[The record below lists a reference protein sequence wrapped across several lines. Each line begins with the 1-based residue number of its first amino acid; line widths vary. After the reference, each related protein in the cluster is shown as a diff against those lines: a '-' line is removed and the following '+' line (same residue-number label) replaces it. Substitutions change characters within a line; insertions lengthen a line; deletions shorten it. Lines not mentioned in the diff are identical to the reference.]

1 VAKKAELEKKETA
14 VIANFTKEQLVNA
27 KKYSNR
33 RDILNAL
40 LEADKLYS
48 FGETDELINKFEK
61 KKVI

>member
-1 VAKKAELEKKETA
+1 VAKKAELEKIETA
-14 VIANFTKEQLVNA
+14 VIAKFTKEQLVNA

-33 RDILNAL
+33 KDLVNAL
-40 LEADKLYS
+40 LQEDKLYT

>member
-1 VAKKAELEKKETA
+1 MAKKAELEKKETA
-14 VIANFTKEQLVNA
+14 VIAKFTKEQLVSA

>member
-1 VAKKAELEKKETA
+1 MAKKAELEKKETA
-14 VIANFTKEQLVNA
+14 VIAKFTKEQLVNA

>member
-1 VAKKAELEKKETA
+1 MAKKAELEKKETA